1 MSTHDKSLELGVDPC
16 LGQVFYESY
25 NMDSDDSDEFD
36 GEVDMGMIE
45 ADDESANDMVD
56 NEEGTNVEL
65 KLGISKSQADKNY
78 FAAGTEVEEEED
90 AIKLS
95 DYCDLVDH
103 EIDGYLEKIV
113 NDLELPYKLR
123 DFQRLAIHT
132 ICSLKNLILVS
143 PTGSGKMDVPLLSAL
158 VLRER
163 LGIKKGVAIITQP
176 LTAIMHQKLN
186 NKICQVAVLSMTGQL
201 NTSDTNDDAD
211 LSCAVSDILD
221 GKNPVLLGHPE
232 SFDSPTG
239 QHILRELQ
247 RHDRLLMVCID
258 EFHQGGQGHWSSFRP
273 EMMKMSTG
281 LRLYGIQNCPS
292 VCMTATATNDEIK
305 EVVRALGV
313 RTPPVILAATPVQ
326 SHIKIRK
333 AFQLKR
339 YFHQNMKFSPKCEIF
354 INNVRFS
361 SICEIFTKGEIFT
374 IVLY

>member
-1 MSTHDKSLELGVDPC
+1 MSSHHKSLELSDDPC
-16 LGQVFYESY
+16 LDQVFYESY
-25 NMDSDDSDEFD
+25 NMDSDDSDDFGGDVDTDMMMELD
-36 GEVDMGMIE
+36 DASAEEVEG
-45 ADDESANDMVD
+45 
-56 NEEGTNVEL
+56 NEEGTNVDL
-65 KLGISKSQADKNY
+65 KLGITRSQADKNY
-78 FAAGTEVEEEED
+78 FAAGIEVAEEED
-90 AIKLS
+90 AIKLA
-95 DYCDLVDH
+95 DHCDLVDQEVDKNLERIVH
-103 EIDGYLEKIV
+103 E
-113 NDLELPYKLR
+113 LELPYKLR

-132 ICSLKNLILVS
+132 ICSFKNLILVS

-176 LTAIMHQKLN
+176 LTAIMNQKVN

-201 NTSDTNDDAD
+201 KTSDTEDDAD
-211 LSCAVSDILD
+211 LSCSVSEILD
-221 GKNPVLLGHPE
+221 GKYPVLLGHPE

-292 VCMTATATNDEIK
+292 LCMTATATNDEIT
-305 EVVRALGV
+305 EVVKALGV

-326 SHIKIRK
+326 SHIKIRE
-333 AFQLKR
+333 AFQ
-339 YFHQNMKFSPKCEIF
+339 F
-354 INNVRFS
+354 
-361 SICEIFTKGEIFT
+361 
-374 IVLY
+374 